1 MTYNGDTKN
10 VLMHMIDM
18 FNSTDMQTAY
28 IRGEIMVDR
37 LQKGFNG
44 QAGVRNIYLNVDP
57 YL

>member
-1 MTYNGDTKN
+1 
-10 VLMHMIDM
+10 M